1 MKKDEIITTLNSIFQ
16 EVFEDKNLVINGS
29 SNSYNISGWDSLQHI
44 YLIVSIEEKFDI
56 KFTADQIQSWDN
68 VGDMTEFIF
77 KNV

>member
-29 SNSYNISGWDSLQHI
+29 SNSDNISGWDSLQHI